1 MIVKKYL
8 NFLGLWN
15 KREKIYKALKLTYNK
30 RILKLIKVKDNDIN
44 IDVNDLDAVCSHEGF
59 AYVKS
64 IKCNQM
70 DECIEKIKNFSFN
83 PKGVIV
89 KFKIRDDLP
98 LSEIEK
104 FMDFIY
110 EISDKE
116 ADIIF
121 GSETTENKKIEI
133 NLIFTGIKKTF
144 KWWRQRDS
152 NP

>member
-1 MIVKKYL
+1 MKISEMI
-8 NFLGLWN
+8 N
-15 KREKIYKALKLTYNK
+15 
-30 RILKLIKVKDNDIN
+30 IKNDNDIYIN
-44 IDVNDLDAVCSHEGF
+44 VNDLDIIFSHEGF
-59 AYVKS
+59 AYIKT
-64 IKCNQM
+64 IKCSQM
-70 DECIEKIKNFSFN
+70 DECIEEIKHFKGL

-89 KFKIRDDLP
+89 KFKINNNLP

-110 EISDKE
+110 EISDKK